1 MPYLCEP
8 EVSGQKRVIF
18 PIFPLFWDWQRRKV
32 LNLRFL
38 TKKQVNFWAVYL
50 LSCKLL
56 IINQHNMLHRKITV
70 WKEKQ
75 RKSKYKSVKRI
86 ISVIFEENL
95 FSLFLRVFCV
105 FTYFFV
111 IFVPRLSPRGTVRD
125 KKLSPEKKG
134 QIARSI

>member
-1 MPYLCEP
+1 MTYLCEL
-8 EVSGQKRVIF
+8 EVSEQKKTIF
-18 PIFPLFWDWQRRKV
+18 LFFPPFEDKLRLKV
-32 LNLRFL
+32 LNIRFSV
-38 TKKQVNFWAVYL
+38 KKQVFFWAFYL
-50 LSCKLL
+50 LSHKLL
-56 IINQHNMLHRKITV
+56 IINWHNMMHRKITV

>member
-1 MPYLCEP
+1 MSKLRCFRQVFFFAENPAVEN
-8 EVSGQKRVIF
+8 GGK
-18 PIFPLFWDWQRRKV
+18 PIGGF
-32 LNLRFL
+32 
-38 TKKQVNFWAVYL
+38 
-50 LSCKLL
+50 CG
-56 IINQHNMLHRKITV
+56 
-70 WKEKQ
+70 KEKQ